1 MVALSFRL
9 LSANSGENSP
19 CSGSP
24 EVLAFEFSPS
34 SGIHALVVNPHK
46 FPVQECTLE
55 KPFSRTVSVCGKVKY
70 SVPLSIFF
78 KFLKASLNFTV
89 FLLNFEILKCIVGQ
103 GISMCMGI
111 VGRRNRAS
119 SSWEGKASHGFLIPT
134 PVPALGIAHGLW
146 LKRWTTTFPAP
157 AHLPFSYCV
166 HLDFPTPNT
175 PKVPC
180 IFSPSLWFFNHSWM

>member
-9 LSANSGENSP
+9 LLANSGENSP

-34 SGIHALVVNPHK
+34 SGIHALVVNPHT

-55 KPFSRTVSVCGKVKY
+55 KPFSRTISVCGKVKY

-78 KFLKASLNFTV
+78 KFFKVSLNFTV

-103 GISMCMGI
+103 GISVCMGI

-119 SSWEGKASHGFLIPT
+119 SSWQGKASHRFFDTNPSPCFGNCSWFVAQKMNNNFSSSSPLI
-134 PVPALGIAHGLW
+134 V
-146 LKRWTTTFPAP
+146 
-157 AHLPFSYCV
+157 
-166 HLDFPTPNT
+166 
-175 PKVPC
+175 
-180 IFSPSLWFFNHSWM
+180 